1 MWDIYLFFIFISK
14 KWFDFIYV
22 WIIVNLNLIFYS
34 FLFYVYNISFEKKR
48 IVSIRKTL
56 NQRHWKTLNILKNRY
71 RCLFQ

>member
-34 FLFYVYNISFEKKR
+34 FLFYVYNILFKKKKNC
-48 IVSIRKTL
+48 IDKKNIESKTL
-56 NQRHWKTLNILKNRY
+56 KNIEYIEK
-71 RCLFQ
+71 

>member
-34 FLFYVYNISFEKKR
+34 FLFYVYNILFKK
-48 IVSIRKTL
+48 KKEL
-56 NQRHWKTLNILKNRY
+56 Y
-71 RCLFQ
+71 R

>member
-34 FLFYVYNISFEKKR
+34 FLFYVYNISFEKKKNC
-48 IVSIRKTL
+48 IDKKNIESKTL
-56 NQRHWKTLNILKNRY
+56 KNIEYIEK
-71 RCLFQ
+71 